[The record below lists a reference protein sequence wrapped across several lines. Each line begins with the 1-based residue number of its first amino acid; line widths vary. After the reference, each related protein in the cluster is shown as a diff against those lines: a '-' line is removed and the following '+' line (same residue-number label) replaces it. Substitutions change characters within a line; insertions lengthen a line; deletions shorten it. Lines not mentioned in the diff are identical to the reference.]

1 MALSSAGCVV
11 TKRSGA
17 HERVDLVIGESFM
30 NFIDL
35 TMPLTHQW
43 MPDEVLPTSVKFFL
57 GPKNHQEKGI
67 VVGSETGT
75 CLMLPSA
82 FTDFR
87 KTTRIDEL
95 PIDKLVLRPTT
106 VAAIA
111 KSDGEEITQADV
123 EKALDSCRPANG
135 DALLIRTGWGDRSY
149 DKHNYVLQSPHFSLE
164 AAKYLGARM
173 RENDS
178 DLLLIDTAI
187 VGWPAKHLIP
197 EWCTMTPTPPVES
210 AEARMY
216 LHLYDADK
224 VKADFA
230 VEMEFARL
238 GITTVRKLIHC
249 GEIKKPK
256 VKIIVAPLQ
265 IVRGVAST
273 CRVVAVE
280 D

>member
-1 MALSSAGCVV
+1 
-11 TKRSGA
+11 
-17 HERVDLVIGESFM
+17 M
-30 NFIDL
+30 NFIEL
-35 TMPLTHQW
+35 TMPLSHQW

-75 CLMLPSA
+75 CLVLPSA
-82 FTDFR
+82 FADFR
-87 KTTRIDEL
+87 KTTRIDQLRIE
-95 PIDKLVLRPTT
+95 KLVLRPTT

-111 KSDGEEITQADV
+111 KSDGEEITRADV
-123 EKALDSCRPANG
+123 ERAFDSSPPAKG
-135 DALLIRTGWGDRSY
+135 DALLIRRGWGDQSY
-149 DKHNYVLQSPHFSLE
+149 HELEGGDYVLQSPHFSLE

-173 RENDS
+173 KENDS
-178 DLLLIDTAI
+178 DLLLVDTAI
-187 VGWPAKHLIP
+187 IGWPGKHLIP
-197 EWCTMTPTPPVES
+197 EWCSMTPTPPVES
-210 AEARMY
+210 GEARMY

-249 GEIKKPK
+249 GQIKNAK
-256 VKIIVAPLQ
+256 VKVIVAPLQ